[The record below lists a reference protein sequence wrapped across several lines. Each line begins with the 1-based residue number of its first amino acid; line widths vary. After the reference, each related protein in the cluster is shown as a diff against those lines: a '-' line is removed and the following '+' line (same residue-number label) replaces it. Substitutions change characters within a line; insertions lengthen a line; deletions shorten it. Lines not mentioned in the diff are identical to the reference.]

1 MAPCTSNS
9 SHKKMQCFCFI
20 SVSSRA
26 AGLKTLPTE
35 TTVQLKPDF
44 KSNPNFVNILL
55 SIFKCK
61 KTRSVVLECEQMAQL
76 TVSEIAQ
83 QVGIRPSAIRYY
95 ERIGVLPLAQR
106 ISGQRRYDSTAL
118 HRLAVIQW
126 ARQTGFTLDEIKQL
140 FFGFRDGVPASR
152 RWRQLSRRKLS
163 ELELQLERI
172 TTMQQLLRRMTRRCH
187 CDTLDECGRGIFRKS
202 AGKKSIAS

>member
-1 MAPCTSNS
+1 
-9 SHKKMQCFCFI
+9 
-20 SVSSRA
+20 
-26 AGLKTLPTE
+26 
-35 TTVQLKPDF
+35 
-44 KSNPNFVNILL
+44 
-55 SIFKCK
+55 
-61 KTRSVVLECEQMAQL
+61 MAQL
-76 TVSEIAQ
+76 TVSEVAQ

-95 ERIGVLPLAQR
+95 ERIGVLPPAQR
-106 ISGQRRYDSTAL
+106 INGQRRYDSMAV

-163 ELELQLERI
+163 ELESQLKRI
-172 TTMQQLLRRMTRRCH
+172 KTMQHLLRRMMQCCR

-202 AGKKSIAS
+202 SGKKSLASS